1 VLLSDGQV
9 TWTGQRLGPSYFFIS
24 LVLGPLNSLAW
35 YVPSFGWRIHGSV
48 EDTKLS
54 TNKQHSLSLRYTRG
68 PGWRMHCGVEVT
80 ESSTNKQHHLS
91 GGPLRLGGSCG
102 SPRRRAVGLRWP
114 LRRAVSCVR
123 PCGTRAPALPL
134 TNHAPW
140 LHLSELCERVPFINK
155 RTPRAPTKPNNA
167 EAG

>member
-1 VLLSDGQV
+1 MGQE
-9 TWTGQRLGPSYFFIS
+9 RLGPSYFFIS
-24 LVLGPLNSLAW
+24 SVLGPLNSLAW
-35 YVPSFGWRIHGSV
+35 YVP
-48 EDTKLS
+48 
-54 TNKQHSLSLRYTRG
+54 SLRYTRG

-91 GGPLRLGGSCG
+91 VLDVVADLHVAAPLACAGRYVVL
-102 SPRRRAVGLRWP
+102 RAERE
-114 LRRAVSCVR
+114 CVR
-123 PCGTRAPALPL
+123 RCGTRAPALPL